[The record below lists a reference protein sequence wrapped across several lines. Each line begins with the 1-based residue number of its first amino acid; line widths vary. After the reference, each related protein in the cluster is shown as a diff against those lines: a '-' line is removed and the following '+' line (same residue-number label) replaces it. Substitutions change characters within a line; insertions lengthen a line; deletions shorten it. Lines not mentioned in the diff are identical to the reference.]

1 MKYLPVLFIIIVYM
15 FFASGFY
22 KLMSITETAVG
33 FQKRM
38 VNFDIDYFN
47 VDIYKVIIV
56 LAAIWEIVAPAVL
69 VYSGTNI
76 NKYKKLGI
84 ISSLSLVIYTILA
97 TLIYHFPPTGAQY
110 YPFISNVTTCGAL
123 LLVAYTFYSVSKL

>member
-1 MKYLPVLFIIIVYM
+1 
-15 FFASGFY
+15 
-22 KLMSITETAVG
+22 MSITETAVG

-38 VNFDIDYFN
+38 VDLNIDYFN

-110 YPFISNVTTCGAL
+110 YPFISNVTTCGSL